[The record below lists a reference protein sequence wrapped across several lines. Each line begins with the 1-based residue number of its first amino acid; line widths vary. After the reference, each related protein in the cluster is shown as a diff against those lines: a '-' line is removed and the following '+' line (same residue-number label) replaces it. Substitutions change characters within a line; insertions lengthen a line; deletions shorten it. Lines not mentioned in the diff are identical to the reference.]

1 MQILRVMKK
10 FNMILSKHQKFR
22 IFELVIMM
30 IVGGVLET
38 CSVSL
43 ILPFMNVVME
53 PEETMQNNLV
63 RSLCDFLGIESSRAF
78 LVLLA
83 IVLAGVFFLKN
94 VFLLFEYNMQ
104 YRFVYGNMFA
114 MQERLLSS
122 LIHRPY
128 EFFLNVNSG
137 EVVRIINTDTP
148 QTFGLLITLLQLF
161 TEIVVSGMM
170 IVTVFIIAPMITLI
184 LAAVMLIMIVL
195 ISLVLKPI
203 LNRAGKDVQ
212 SSGTGMNKWLL
223 QSIQGIKE
231 LKVTAKEGFFSENFN
246 RYGSRFVVSLR
257 KSGVLSV
264 VPRFIIEAVCM
275 CAMFGIVAVMIYNGT
290 DLELIVPIL
299 TAVAMAA
306 MRLLPSVN
314 RISSALSSI
323 SYTEPMLDKLIE
335 NLRDISGSDSVS
347 LGMTLTKEEQISSG
361 VIDGFD
367 KEIRLSNITYRYPG
381 AEDAVI
387 SDAGVAIAKG
397 ESVGIVGPS
406 GAGKTTAVDILL
418 GFLMPEEGQV
428 LLDGV
433 DIQEDMPGFLKLVGY
448 IPQSIFMLDDTI
460 RANVAFGENQN
471 DVDDQ
476 VWRALEQAS
485 LGEFVRELPDGLDT
499 EIGERGV
506 RLSGG
511 QKQRIGIARA
521 LYRDPEILV
530 FDEATSALDNDTEE
544 SIMESINH
552 LKGEKTMIII
562 AHRLT
567 TIDKCDVVYR
577 VEGGKISKER

>member
-30 IVGGVLET
+30 IIGGVLET

-53 PEETMQNNLV
+53 PEDTMQNSFV
-63 RSLCDFLGIESSRAF
+63 RSICGFLGVESSRAF

-83 IVLAGVFFLKN
+83 VVLAGVFLLKN

-114 MQERLLSS
+114 MQERLLSN

-128 EFFLNVNSG
+128 EYFLKVNSG

-148 QTFGLLITLLQLF
+148 QTFGLLTTMLQLF

-170 IVTVFIIAPMITLI
+170 IVTVFVIAPMITLI
-184 LAAVMLIMIVL
+184 LAVVMLIMVIL
-195 ISLVLKPI
+195 ISWIIKPI
-203 LNRAGKDVQ
+203 LNRAGRDVQ
-212 SSGTGMNKWLL
+212 SSAAGMNKWLL

-231 LKVTAKEGFFSENFN
+231 LKVTAKEEFFSGNFN
-246 RYGSRFVVSLR
+246 RYGSRFVIALR
-257 KSGVLSV
+257 KNGVYSV
-264 VPRFIIEAVCM
+264 VPRFILEAVCM
-275 CAMFGIVAVMIYNGT
+275 CAMFGIVAVMIYIGT

-314 RISSALSSI
+314 RISTSLSAVA
-323 SYTEPMLDKLIE
+323 YTEPMLDKLIE

-347 LGMTLTKEEQISSG
+347 LQMSLTREEQISSG
-361 VIDGFD
+361 TIDGFD
-367 KEIRLSNITYRYPG
+367 KDIRMSKITYRYPE
-381 AEDAVI
+381 AEDAVL
-387 SDAGVAIAKG
+387 SDAGVTIVKG

-406 GAGKTTAVDILL
+406 GAGKTTAVDVLL
-418 GFLMPEEGQV
+418 GFLTPEEGQV
-428 LLDGV
+428 LLDGI
-433 DIQEDMPGFLKLVGY
+433 DIREDMPGFLKLVGY

-471 DVDDQ
+471 DIDDQ

-567 TIDKCDVVYR
+567 TIEKCDVVYR
-577 VEGGKISKER
+577 VESGKISKER